1 MRKLNGH
8 KEQKLSMCKKE
19 GITQSISTLLQMG
32 NIEKEDF
39 SIRTRRRTIV
49 GENNLKVFITENY
62 KKLFGAPAKNN
73 FTLREDLVADIP
85 QLTQEENDILIAG
98 V

>member
-1 MRKLNGH
+1 
-8 KEQKLSMCKKE
+8 
-19 GITQSISTLLQMG
+19 MG
-32 NIEKEDF
+32 NIEKEIF

-49 GENNLKVFITENY
+49 GENNLKVFITENC

-85 QLTQEENDILIAG
+85 QLTQEENDILIAEFTEEEVFDAIFQMEHNKAPG
-98 V
+98 LDGFPA